1 LDLPRRWAVER
12 EPARKHEA
20 CESRYGSSRR
30 ESSVGRLQGRERHET
45 RPQSV
50 GASRRTAGSARGS
63 CVPRARPEP
72 SRGARTLRTALV
84 GVWRP
89 SPFLLRLHGRG
100 GWNGAPDVDSAHG
113 SKNSTRG
120 DPELGRH
127 AVVAQA
133 TIARP
138 GRGQPRRSPALKG
151 TRTPREDLPGLRFRE
166 SGRTRKTPRPSRTA
180 RGERWKP
187 ARRYSVG
194 NTNL

>member
-1 LDLPRRWAVER
+1 
-12 EPARKHEA
+12 
-20 CESRYGSSRR
+20 
-30 ESSVGRLQGRERHET
+30 
-45 RPQSV
+45 
-50 GASRRTAGSARGS
+50 
-63 CVPRARPEP
+63 VPRARPEP

-100 GWNGAPDVDSAHG
+100 GWNGAPDVDSARG
-113 SKNSTRG
+113 SKNSKRG

-138 GRGQPRRSPALKG
+138 KRGQPRRSSALKG
-151 TRTPREDLPGLRFRE
+151 TRTPREDLPGLWFRE
-166 SGRTRKTPRPSRTA
+166 SGRTGKTPRPSRTA

-187 ARRYSVG
+187 TKALPGRQHKPLKGKRTPREPGRARVTVLARCDEAVSLWRGRRQEPQRAVTRKG
-194 NTNL
+194 DGRSGRPAGSIT